1 MSNDPNK
8 PQDPNSKVVHTY
20 DDIQEEDNHMPN
32 WWLFILFATIVFNF
46 GYWLVFHTTKSLPD
60 PVTEYRTEV
69 DALKK
74 SRLAAN
80 PMSDEAIAEL
90 TKDPALVEEGKKVF
104 ASTCASCHAQ
114 DGQGLVGPNLTDK
127 FWIHGNKPTEIA
139 KSVTEG
145 FADKGMPPWG
155 TILGPDKVRKVSAFV
170 LTLKGKNLPGK
181 EPQGDAVE

>member
-32 WWLFILFATIVFNF
+32 WWLFILFSTIVFAF

-60 PVTEYRTEV
+60 PRAEYTAEV

-114 DGQGLVGPNLTDK
+114 EGQGLVGPNLTDK
-127 FWIHGNKPTEIA
+127 FWIHGNKPTQIA
-139 KSVTEG
+139 RSVTDG
-145 FADKGMPPWG
+145 FAEKGMPPWG

-181 EPQGDAVE
+181 EPQGEAAE